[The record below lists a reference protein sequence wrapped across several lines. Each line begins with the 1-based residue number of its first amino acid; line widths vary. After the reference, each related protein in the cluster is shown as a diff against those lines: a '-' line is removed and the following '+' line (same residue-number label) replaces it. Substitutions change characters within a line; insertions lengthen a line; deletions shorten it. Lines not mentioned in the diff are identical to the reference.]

1 VVFKKWNENMGWVTV
16 YIAGKSDFEQE
27 VLHHLGRSGFA
38 FLPGSSDESDLALYW
53 VNDTAKLR
61 DFKKAIGAKT
71 IFKYR
76 LRFYASVELFHQEQN
91 KTKNAD
97 QFNPHEKAMI
107 RKMKAWEK
115 TKKKYSRI
123 D

>member
-1 VVFKKWNENMGWVTV
+1 MGWITFYV
-16 YIAGKSDFEQE
+16 AGKPDFEQE
-27 VLHHLGRSGFA
+27 VLHRLGQSGFA

-76 LRFYASVELFHQEQN
+76 LQVYNSVEEYHQN
-91 KTKNAD
+91 LAKGKNIST
-97 QFNPHEKAMI
+97 FTSHEKAMI

-115 TKKKYSRI
+115 TRKPQSHNN
-123 D
+123 

>member
-1 VVFKKWNENMGWVTV
+1 MGWVTV
-16 YIAGKSDFEQE
+16 YMAGKPDFEQE

-38 FLPGSSDESDLALYW
+38 FLPGSSDEGDLALYW

-76 LRFYASVELFHQEQN
+76 LLFFASVESFHESQKKSEN
-91 KTKNAD
+91 MD
-97 QFNPHEKAMI
+97 PFDPHEKAMI
-107 RKMKAWEK
+107 RKMKVWEK
-115 TKKKYSRI
+115 ARKPQSHST
-123 D
+123 